1 MEKGTV
7 QIIYASGKGKSSL
20 ALGRCI
26 SAVAGGKTAII
37 IQFLKGNLDADR
49 LAVMGRLEPEL
60 QVFRFEKS
68 ADFFT
73 NLSEEEK
80 QKELMNIHNGL
91 NYAKKVMT
99 TGECDFLVLDEVL
112 GLVDQK
118 IVSEEELEKLLSVRE
133 ESMSLVLTGT
143 VLPENL
149 KKKADIIT
157 RLDDV
162 RIDNKSE

>member
-7 QIIYASGKGKSSL
+7 QIIYGSGRGKSSL

-26 SAVAGGKTAII
+26 DAISKGKTAII
-37 IQFLKGNLDADR
+37 IQFLKGNLNADR
-49 LAVMGRLEPEL
+49 LAVIDRLEPEL

-68 ADFFT
+68 VESFA

-80 QKELMNIHNGL
+80 AKELMNIHNGL

-112 GLVDQK
+112 GLVDQN
-118 IVSEEELEKLLSVRE
+118 IVSVEELHKLLSTRGE
-133 ESMSLVLTGT
+133 PMSLVLTGT
-143 VLPENL
+143 VLPEGL
-149 KKKADIIT
+149 KQEADVIT
-157 RLDDV
+157 HLD
-162 RIDNKSE
+162 EG

>member
-7 QIIYASGKGKSSL
+7 QIIYGSGRGKSSL

-26 SAVAGGKTAII
+26 DAISKGKTEII
-37 IQFLKGNLDADR
+37 IQFLKGNLNADR
-49 LAVMGRLEPEL
+49 LAVIDRLEPEL

-68 ADFFT
+68 VESFA

-80 QKELMNIHNGL
+80 AKELMNIHNGL

-112 GLVDQK
+112 GLVDQN
-118 IVSEEELEKLLSVRE
+118 IVSVEELHKLLSARE

-143 VLPENL
+143 VLPEGL
-149 KKKADIIT
+149 KQEADVIT
-157 RLDDV
+157 HLD
-162 RIDNKSE
+162 EG